1 MRWNHSL
8 SIILQAAGFLFMSTV
23 IADMPAISGKPVVDL
38 PKLLAWPQYGNA
50 VKPDIT
56 EPTANTLN
64 DLTGNIRDCDIV
76 LSTAGNYHMA
86 LTELWPNYLA
96 MFPESDRPRNW
107 FFTTSPPVAP
117 EQIASHNLKIGNL
130 QSACRPQVAVGPKRL
145 IERLTASGVTDG
157 VPVEVFVN
165 RGSVLLV
172 KKGNPK
178 HIRGIWDLAGKNVTL
193 ATPNPEKEAGS
204 FESYRDAI
212 YAIAASDPQPPAGLT
227 ADILFNRIFNG
238 VSGNPDKWL
247 TGARIHHREV
257 PWSVAYGKADVGI
270 LYYHLALHAV
280 RQFPDKFE
288 IVPLGGTV
296 ENPQPLPGNKPGS
309 HYAVRIQGDWS
320 ARQLLAREKLIEAL
334 TSPQFGTILVKHG
347 MQQLA
352 PKIAAAP

>member
-8 SIILQAAGFLFMSTV
+8 SIILLAASFLFMSTV

-38 PKLLAWPQYGNA
+38 PKLLAWPQYGSA

-227 ADILFNRIFNG
+227 ADILFNRIFYG

>member
-1 MRWNHSL
+1 MKWNHCLYVGLLTSGLLSL
-8 SIILQAAGFLFMSTV
+8 STV
-23 IADMPAISGKPVVDL
+23 QADMPAITGKPVVDI
-38 PKLLAWPQYGNA
+38 PKLLAWPQYGSA

-64 DLTGNIRDCDIV
+64 DLTGNIRDCDIM

-86 LTELWPNYLA
+86 LTEFWPSYLA
-96 MFPESDRPRNW
+96 LFPESDRPRNW
-107 FFTTSPPVAP
+107 FYTTSPPVAP
-117 EQIASHNLKIGNL
+117 EQIANHNLKIGNL
-130 QSACRPQVAVGPKRL
+130 QSTCRPQVAVGPKRL
-145 IERLTASGVTDG
+145 IEKLKASGVTDG
-157 VPVEVFVN
+157 APVEVFVN

-178 HIRGIWDLAGKNVTL
+178 HIRGIWDLASKDVAL
-193 ATPNPEKEAGS
+193 ATPNPETEAGS

-212 YAIAASDPQPPAGLT
+212 YGIAANDPQPPAGLT
-227 ADILFNRIFNG
+227 ADILFNRIFNTM
-238 VSGNPDKWL
+238 SGNPDKWL
-247 TGARIHHREV
+247 AGARIHHREV

-280 RQFPDKFE
+280 RQFPDQFE

-320 ARQLLAREKLIEAL
+320 TRQLLAREKLIEAL
-334 TSPQFGTILVKHG
+334 TSSQFGTILVKHG
-347 MQQLA
+347 MQQVEPKVASA
-352 PKIAAAP
+352 P